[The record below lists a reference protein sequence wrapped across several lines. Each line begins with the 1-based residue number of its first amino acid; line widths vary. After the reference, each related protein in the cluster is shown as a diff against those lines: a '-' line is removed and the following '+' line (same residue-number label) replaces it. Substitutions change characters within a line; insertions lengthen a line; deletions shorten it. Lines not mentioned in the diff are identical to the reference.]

1 MVFLF
6 TSHFLCYSLRFPTGV
21 PVWVNL
27 IVYWGC
33 YVSTAHPMGC
43 RRVFIFDL
51 SRLSVHTCLA
61 EAFYGHLAIYFCLYY
76 VYMFWFTLP
85 SQVQITAVLIKTG
98 VLKLPSMVSWPVH
111 ELVVFSLLNWS
122 HNVQATGCY
131 HCTKLVCYVVAE
143 AVKFLFSCMLFAQKH
158 LWINCCSELSS
169 QLYA

>member
-6 TSHFLCYSLRFPTGV
+6 TSHFLCYSLCFPTGV

-43 RRVFIFDL
+43 RRVCFRPVPSICAHMPGRGIL
-51 SRLSVHTCLA
+51 WPSCL
-61 EAFYGHLAIYFCLYY
+61 YFCLYY

-111 ELVVFSLLNWS
+111 EPVVFSLLNWS

-143 AVKFLFSCMLFAQKH
+143 AVKFFCFHACFLHKSTY
-158 LWINCCSELSS
+158 ELTAVVS
-169 QLYA
+169 